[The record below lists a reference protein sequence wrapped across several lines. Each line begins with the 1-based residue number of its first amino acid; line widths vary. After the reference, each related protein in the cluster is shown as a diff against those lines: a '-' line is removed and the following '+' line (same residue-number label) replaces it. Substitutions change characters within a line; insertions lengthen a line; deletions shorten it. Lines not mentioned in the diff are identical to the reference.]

1 MCTVSWS
8 PLGSPAAGYQLFFN
22 RDERRTR
29 LPGLPPRVESE
40 AGVRFLAPRDA
51 EAGGTWVAVN
61 QFGLTVGLLNLYQ
74 AQAAL
79 PPAVGKTSRGL
90 LVRSLAPA
98 ADLAAAAALLA
109 RHQLADFQPFTL
121 VVAAPGEGRGEAG
134 RGPAVHRYDW
144 DGREAGAWR
153 LAAPPVVSS
162 GHDVVGATTSRRR
175 LFAALGEPGALG
187 WEELHSFHRSHHP
200 EKGAYS
206 PCMHRSDAK
215 TVSLTA
221 IRVEPG
227 RAALAYAPGSPCVT
241 ALAEPLEL
249 SRVHR

>member
-8 PLGSPAAGYQLFFN
+8 PLRSPAPGGYLLYFN

-29 LPGLPPRVESE
+29 LAGLPPRVETE

-61 QFGLTVGLLNLYQ
+61 EFGLTVGLLNLYQ

-79 PPAVGKTSRGL
+79 PPPQGKTSRGL

-98 ADLAAAAALLA
+98 AGAAAAEALLA
-109 RHQLADFQPFTL
+109 RHALERFQPFTL
-121 VVAAPGEGRGEAG
+121 VVAEPGRGG
-134 RGPAVHRYDW
+134 GDAVVRAYDW
-144 DGREAGAWR
+144 DGRTAGSWR
-153 LAAPPVVSS
+153 EAAPPIVSS
-162 GHDVVGATTSRRR
+162 GHDVVGATASRRR
-175 LFAALGEPGALG
+175 LFASFGEPASLG
-187 WEELHSFHRSHHP
+187 PAELLAFHRSHWP

-206 PCMHRSDAK
+206 PCMHRADAK

-221 IRVEPG
+221 IMVEPE
-227 RAALAYAPGSPCVT
+227 RVLLAYAPGSPCVT
-241 ALAEPLEL
+241 GLAAPLEL
-249 SRVHR
+249 ARAAR